1 MALTV
6 KAREQ
11 RRQRIVE
18 LAALGKSQDEI
29 GKIIGIDQ
37 STVSDYLNKP
47 KSVEELEALRMR
59 VRSMVMEQTSDGI
72 VAGTLGLVRKA
83 ITDQDPKA
91 LELTTKSALNLEKLT
106 ASASGEAKKVEIK
119 DVTPPPT
126 ATDLKVLIAQL
137 LNANLPLDAPS
148 PLALTQ

>member
-1 MALTV
+1 MALPV

-47 KSVEELEALRMR
+47 KSVEELEALRLR

-106 ASASGEAKKVEIK
+106 ASASGEAKKVEVK

-126 ATDLKVLIAQL
+126 AADLKVLIAQL
-137 LNANLPLDAPS
+137 LSVGAYSEPA
-148 PLALTQ
+148 PLALHE